1 MKKLKNPIIQ
11 DINVVEIDY
20 QNTYYT
26 EYTDGFIIYH
36 HRFTQADLRFWV
48 IENYDIS
55 RGQVKIE
62 LDPTSM
68 EQAEN
73 PIYFTQDVEEFI
85 NENYEELILAI
96 LKQPVL
102 ASQSTFGSTLYNICR
117 PK

>member
-11 DINVVEIDY
+11 DINIVEVDY

-26 EYTDGFIIYH
+26 EYTDGFIIYY
-36 HRFTQADLRFWV
+36 HRFTQADLRFYV

-62 LDPTSM
+62 LDPTTM

-73 PIYFTQDVEEFI
+73 PIYFTQDVEEFVY
-85 NENYEELILAI
+85 ENYEELILSM

-102 ASQSTFGSTLYNICR
+102 ACQSSLGSALYNICR
-117 PK
+117 PR